1 MLSWKPR
8 LLSRKKRTK
17 DWYLFHTW
25 DSTTSA
31 VRAPPVL
38 AKCPSATLA
47 ATIVSGSCFDSKI
60 FCRKEENLAILVALS
75 PSWTEMSSSMAR
87 TAPRFSAASELS
99 TRALILSYKL
109 SMKRVKASPVRS
121 RASSSTCFARFKAEP
136 SWNTHTPKQP
146 ATTATASSE
155 HQIFLCW
162 TLLYWHP
169 QSQQTVHSK
178 RCTKR
183 HMCSKKQEKQE
194 RKLHYS
200 GRGRSCAEIDQQT
213 AQCIRRF
220 LQRHHPCCHSLCL
233 LPPPHFE
240 HFNRVKEGEE
250 VGDLIRASSL
260 VLRILQEFL
269 SGTAIWIV
277 ATQGMDMP
285 KFLREMCLCLQGE
298 EELGQI
304 LPRML
309 CDVFQTDEELPHSW
323 SDVLRWELMQHHR
336 IRVWGFD
343 RTGVLLLLAGCSFFP
358 FHKNRKSAALLLFV
372 VVSVGI

>member
-1 MLSWKPR
+1 
-8 LLSRKKRTK
+8 
-17 DWYLFHTW
+17 
-25 DSTTSA
+25 
-31 VRAPPVL
+31 
-38 AKCPSATLA
+38 
-47 ATIVSGSCFDSKI
+47 
-60 FCRKEENLAILVALS
+60 
-75 PSWTEMSSSMAR
+75 
-87 TAPRFSAASELS
+87 
-99 TRALILSYKL
+99 
-109 SMKRVKASPVRS
+109 
-121 RASSSTCFARFKAEP
+121 
-136 SWNTHTPKQP
+136 
-146 ATTATASSE
+146 
-155 HQIFLCW
+155 
-162 TLLYWHP
+162 LLYWHP